1 MFGYIHIN
9 RKELSEADQA
19 DYQAY
24 YCGLCRALKSSC
36 GTKGQM
42 LLQYDMTFLVV
53 LLTGLYELENRETV
67 FTCALHPG
75 KRRKA
80 FLNSATEYA
89 ADMNL
94 VLAYHNLLDDW
105 KDDRSRTKKLLADR
119 VQADYLR
126 VAKRYPRQVEA
137 VKTYLA
143 RLEELEKDEKAN
155 YDTAAGISGEILAE
169 IFAWKEDEWKEE
181 LNCLGFYLGKFI
193 YLMDAYE
200 DMEKDRKNRNFN
212 PLLKLE
218 KEIRRESFEDFIYTY
233 LMSQAAEGA
242 KIFER
247 LPILMHAEILRNILY
262 SGIWSRYDIFRAK
275 QKRKSKGKAG

>member
-155 YDTAAGISGEILAE
+155 YDIAAGISGEILAE